1 MQNNYS
7 NFENNITHYSKDPNS
22 DLLYNLPTNQIS
34 PSAQELSVI
43 NKLFSTHGD
52 TTKNLIK
59 EFKNDLFIAL
69 LFFVFSLK
77 QIDDLIMKYVPLTQK
92 YPPYFLLIFK
102 SLLFAL
108 ICWLIK
114 NFWLIKK

>member
-7 NFENNITHYSKDPNS
+7 NFENKKIHFSSDPNS

-34 PSAQELSVI
+34 PTVQELSVI
-43 NKLFSTHGD
+43 NKLFSTHAD

-77 QIDDLIMKYVPLTQK
+77 QVDDLIMKFIPITQK
-92 YPPYFLLIFK
+92 YPPYILLVFK
-102 SLLFAL
+102 SLIFAFV
-108 ICWLIK
+108 CWFLK
-114 NFWLIKK
+114 NFWLLKK